1 MIQARFKQDLKSNS
15 ELIFGQAEKEA
26 IEFSELFIKNGKI
39 RGLDPE
45 KIDIKMIDELKKE

>member
-1 MIQARFKQDLKSNS
+1 LKSNS